1 MEGGTLMTRPEV
13 KTKVKNS
20 RHEMTEIINRA
31 KNLLVRNEFALYE
44 LGLTDLIASLADATH
59 EEVRKL
65 LRGEVPV
72 NLAARDL

>member
-1 MEGGTLMTRPEV
+1 MAQPEV